1 MHKGVGNCLTL
12 KLVPDLFLLFV
23 QNVNILVRL
32 AITFSA
38 QKNRINPIF
47 LMFLLGENSLLN
59 SWYEFNPFAFHS
71 QECWNHCSQEIQD
84 AFLKG

>member
-1 MHKGVGNCLTL
+1 M
-12 KLVPDLFLLFV
+12 
-23 QNVNILVRL
+23 
-32 AITFSA
+32 TFSA